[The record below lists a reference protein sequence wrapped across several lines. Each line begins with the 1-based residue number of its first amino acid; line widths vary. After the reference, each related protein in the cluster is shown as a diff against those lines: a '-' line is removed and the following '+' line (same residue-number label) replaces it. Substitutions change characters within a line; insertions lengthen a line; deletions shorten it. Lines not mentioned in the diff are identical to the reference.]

1 MTPKFNEFYNA
12 VFLEISQA
20 LVNKTNGLNQL
31 FSGQNQYAKDRAFR
45 FLKKAED
52 YGLKNNSL
60 IRLKEKSDKVKN
72 FLIEKVNR
80 TDDKTTS
87 NITLY
92 IRGSV
97 YNPNYISGE
106 EPYLHTSEL
115 KFRSDGYFY
124 NLYDYD
130 EKQEFTFLDKD
141 DAIRFVKKVKE
152 TTGLQIPWKSL
163 KFGTVK

>member
-12 VFLEISQA
+12 IFLEISQA
-20 LVNKTNGLNQL
+20 LVNKTNDLNQL
-31 FSGQNQYAKDRAFR
+31 LSGQNQYAKDRAFR

-60 IRLKEKSDKVKN
+60 IRLRENSDKVKN
-72 FLIEKVNR
+72 FLIDKIKK
-80 TDDKTTS
+80 TDDKT
-87 NITLY
+87 LY
-92 IRGSV
+92 IKGSV

-115 KFRSDGYFY
+115 TFRSDGYFY